1 MLVSDPADVPALGGA
16 AVGYAEAGT
25 RMRGLLGPVDRV
37 GEAILVVALLG
48 ELGVIVL
55 DVVARSF
62 GSSGFLWTQEVAQFA
77 LSVIT
82 FIGGAVA
89 YRGGQHSPVRIIV
102 DRLSPAGRATS
113 LAFADWLVLI
123 AAIVVGQASI
133 PAIEASWGER
143 TPILSLPAAVM
154 VIPLAVCMVL
164 LALYALARILAN
176 GKRMAL
182 RVGVPLILVLAAT
195 VTTRAAWLPFVQ
207 GDAGMYGSLVILF
220 AVVLAGLPIGFALM
234 LAGSAY
240 LWGTNAVPLLAL
252 PQNMVNGTS
261 NFVLL
266 AVPFF
271 IFAGLIMERGG
282 ISLRLVRLVHALVG
296 HWRGGLLQVM
306 VGSMYLV
313 SGLSGAK
320 VADVAAVG
328 TVMRDML
335 QKERISDAE
344 GAAVLAASAV
354 MGETVPPSI
363 AILVLG
369 SITNLSIAALFL
381 GGLAPAAVIAVCLM
395 LLIWVR
401 ARKSAT
407 RPWVGGRVLL
417 RAGLGAVLPL
427 VMPVGLVA
435 GIVMGVATP
444 TEVSAFAVLYGLAL
458 ATLGYRAMSRAVLIR
473 TIVDTAMM
481 AGMVLFILAAAGG
494 FSWSLTIAHL
504 PQRLVELLNAVG
516 NSQVIFL
523 IGSLVLLIVIGT
535 LLEGLPALNVLAP
548 LLLPIAGAIGLSQLH
563 YGIMLVIA
571 MGIGAFMPLAGVGF
585 YVCCAVM
592 RSSVEDVARAMLP
605 YLVVLIVGLLIVTFI
620 PWFTLFLP
628 RAFGFA

>member
-1 MLVSDPADVPALGGA
+1 MLMTDPTAAPDGV
-16 AVGYAEAGT
+16 AVGHAEVGT

-37 GEAILVVALLG
+37 GETILVIALLG

-55 DVVARSF
+55 DVVARGF

-89 YRGGQHSPVRIIV
+89 YRGGQHSPVRIVV
-102 DRLSPAGRATS
+102 DRLPPAAHATS
-113 LAFADWLVLI
+113 LALADWLVLI
-123 AAIVVGQASI
+123 AAIVVGLASI

-164 LALYALARILAN
+164 LAVYALARILAH

-182 RVGVPLILVLAAT
+182 RVGVPLLLVLAAVLAT
-195 VTTRAAWLPFVQ
+195 HEAWMPFVE
-207 GDAGMYGSLVILF
+207 GDAGMYGSLVVLLV
-220 AVVLAGLPIGFALM
+220 VVLAGLPIGFALM

-240 LWGTNAVPLLAL
+240 LWGTNAAPLLAL

-282 ISLRLVRLVHALVG
+282 ISIRLVQLVHALVG

-335 QKERISDAE
+335 QKEHISDAE

-381 GGLAPAAVIAVCLM
+381 GGLAPAAVIALCLM

-401 ARKSAT
+401 ARKSDK
-407 RPWVGGRVLL
+407 RPWVGGRALL

-427 VMPVGLVA
+427 VMPVGLVT

-458 ATLGYRAMSRAVLIR
+458 AIFGYRVMSRAVLIR

-481 AGMVLFILAAAGG
+481 TGMVLFILAAAGG
-494 FSWSLTIAHL
+494 FSWSLTIAQL

-592 RSSVEDVARAMLP
+592 RSPIEDVSRAMLP